1 MATKVEAVKNAALPS
16 HSQVAH
22 QYARDVADGTITAC
36 KWVRL
41 AGQRH
46 CDDLTRSESED
57 YPYRFDEAKGNRICK
72 FLEMMPH
79 TAGKWRAQ
87 GLKLTLEPWQKF
99 MLASIFG
106 WVRKRDGNRRF
117 ATVYVCV
124 PRKNGKALAL
134 DTRIPTP
141 TGWTTM
147 GQLNVGDKVFG
158 ADGSIRTVVAATDT
172 MYDRPCYEVGFSN
185 GETIVADANH
195 LWKTDSRRHRDN
207 VKPHR
212 PMPSIKTTE
221 EIANSLLCRA
231 ENNHRVDITGPLQ
244 LPEVD
249 LPISPYVLG
258 AWLGDGTSAS
268 AQITIGD
275 ADKEAMFANLR
286 TEGQDFRKI
295 SGKYRYALNN
305 GDRTKGAR
313 STGLGMALRSLG
325 VLNNKHIPQ
334 MYLRAS
340 YEQRLALLQGLMDTD
355 GTCSKAGQC
364 TITTIS
370 PALRDGYS
378 ELVSSLGLKPSVR
391 AKEVFI
397 GEKSCGIAYDV
408 QFFAYADTNVFR
420 FDRKTVR
427 QKAVPG
433 ISTRAR
439 TIQVVFCRS
448 VSSVPVRCIQVDH
461 EDGMFIVGNFVP
473 THNSQ
478 ILAGVGLYML
488 CLDGEYGAQVYSG
501 ATSEK
506 QASFVFDPAK
516 IMATDSP
523 EFLSRY
529 GVEVNA
535 SSIVV
540 PKTNS
545 KFERLIGHPKD
556 GGGASFFVLDE
567 WHQAPDAILHDTM
580 VTGMA
585 AREQPLAFIITTAGS
600 DTNGPCFPFQQDVQK
615 TLEGSLDNPDLFG
628 LIYTIDEG
636 IDWTTEDALKM
647 ANPNWGI
654 SVNSE
659 IILARQKVAIQS
671 PEKQNDFKTKHLD
684 IWCSSASTWLNV
696 ERWNALAD
704 APPLSLNE
712 DGQLCAVEFLGQPS
726 VIGLDLAS
734 QVDMAASVKLFQKE
748 IDGVIHYYVYPTF
761 YLPEERAQLAKF
773 QHYQRWVVTGDVV
786 ATPGSETDYA
796 YIKRDLYI
804 DIALYDVKE
813 LAFDKYQAVDLK
825 QQVALETGINT
836 TEVPQTVTVLSEPAK
851 WLEAMI
857 TSGRIHHTGN
867 PIMSWN
873 IGNAVITEDVNQGIL
888 PKKDKKRPDN
898 KIDGV
903 SALLNALVRVKAA
916 LGDGVNGGYAEYD
929 GL

>member
-1 MATKVEAVKNAALPS
+1 MATKVEAVKNAALLS

-22 QYARDVADGTITAC
+22 QYARDIADGTVTAC

-46 CDDLTRSESED
+46 CDDLARSESED

-124 PRKNGKALAL
+124 PRKNGK
-134 DTRIPTP
+134 
-141 TGWTTM
+141 
-147 GQLNVGDKVFG
+147 
-158 ADGSIRTVVAATDT
+158 
-172 MYDRPCYEVGFSN
+172 
-185 GETIVADANH
+185 
-195 LWKTDSRRHRDN
+195 
-207 VKPHR
+207 
-212 PMPSIKTTE
+212 
-221 EIANSLLCRA
+221 
-231 ENNHRVDITGPLQ
+231 
-244 LPEVD
+244 
-249 LPISPYVLG
+249 
-258 AWLGDGTSAS
+258 
-268 AQITIGD
+268 
-275 ADKEAMFANLR
+275 
-286 TEGQDFRKI
+286 
-295 SGKYRYALNN
+295 
-305 GDRTKGAR
+305 
-313 STGLGMALRSLG
+313 
-325 VLNNKHIPQ
+325 
-334 MYLRAS
+334 
-340 YEQRLALLQGLMDTD
+340 
-355 GTCSKAGQC
+355 
-364 TITTIS
+364 
-370 PALRDGYS
+370 
-378 ELVSSLGLKPSVR
+378 
-391 AKEVFI
+391 
-397 GEKSCGIAYDV
+397 
-408 QFFAYADTNVFR
+408 
-420 FDRKTVR
+420 
-427 QKAVPG
+427 
-433 ISTRAR
+433 
-439 TIQVVFCRS
+439 
-448 VSSVPVRCIQVDH
+448 
-461 EDGMFIVGNFVP
+461 
-473 THNSQ
+473 SQ

-704 APPLSLNE
+704 APPLALNE
-712 DGQLCAVEFLGQPS
+712 DGQLCAVEFLGQPG

-734 QVDMAASVKLFQKE
+734 QVDMAASVKLFQKD

-888 PKKDKKRPDN
+888 PKKDRKRPDN

-916 LGDGVNGGYAEYD
+916 LGDGAAGEHFQYNGM
-929 GL
+929 